1 MAVAQLRRDGFA
13 SSCIPRALPA
23 ADACT
28 GVLGEAPA
36 VAERT
41 QVHALPGTI
50 SCSAAARAAYL
61 ASSYLFVP
69 RGASPAALPV
79 APTAVVAAPAALSAE
94 AVSGSEAAD
103 EKEFTVWPMPLS
115 QQQRAR

>member
-1 MAVAQLRRDGFA
+1 MAQLCKDGFA
-13 SSCIPRALPA
+13 SSCTPRASLA
-23 ADACT
+23 AAACT

-41 QVHALPGTI
+41 QAHALPGTI

-69 RGASPAALPV
+69 HGASPAALPV
-79 APTAVVAAPAALSAE
+79 APTAVVAD

-103 EKEFTVWPMPLS
+103 EKEFTVWPIPLS
-115 QQQRAR
+115 QQHRAHPGAQGSLA